1 MSSISKILFRRG
13 TNFDRLCAQ
22 DVGVTLSVGEPGYTV
37 DTKRLYVGDGS
48 IVGGVP
54 AGMRNLGAVNQLFGT
69 FAGTRYSPQAYYILT
84 LSGVEVG
91 DVVYDRETRV
101 LYSLTGRSS
110 IPPLTSD
117 FVKYDFTVQINPDQL
132 EFNTL
137 GQIQIKPQSILP
149 GLVSSSIAGGSL
161 SKPTVNGPII
171 IRDKGVENRHLE
183 DMPAFT
189 VKLNNSIVAGTPV
202 DLVVGP
208 KQFIGRSS
216 NSAVTALNFESILAE
231 SNIQTANGII
241 VNKPTQTTS
250 IFSLCSNVFQVNN
263 SKANILQPTTIN
275 STLSV
280 LSQSVFSNYLAVSG
294 ITNVAN
300 TFFAQEINTRGGG
313 RINAG
318 TGTLSGGIVF
328 CNELLLQGS
337 AGISTNGGPINTG
350 GGAINTQ
357 GGGIDTGNGTI
368 NTGTG
373 DVFCKELFA
382 TGDVTAFNTSD
393 ARLKTDLTLL
403 DNTLEKIDDIAG
415 YSFVWSKESDN
426 EGKHDIGLIAQ
437 EVNNILPTAVQLK
450 SNGYY
455 GVEYIKLIPFLVNC
469 IKELKSEINSLKN
482 EIQQIGK

>member
-1 MSSISKILFRRG
+1 MSSISKILLRRG
-13 TNFDRLCAQ
+13 TNYDRLCAQ
-22 DVGVTLSVGEPGYTV
+22 DVGVTLSVGEPGFTV

-54 AGMRNLGAVNQLFGT
+54 VGMRNLGAVNQLFGT
-69 FAGTRYSPQAYYILT
+69 FAGTRYSSQAYYILT

-91 DVVYDRETRV
+91 DVIYDRETRI

-117 FVKYDFTVQINPDQL
+117 FVRYDFTVQINPDQL

-149 GLVSSSIAGGSL
+149 GLVSSSLAGGSL

-189 VKLNNSIVAGTPV
+189 VKLNNSTIAGTPV

-216 NSAVTALNFESILAE
+216 NSAVTALNFESIIAE
-231 SNIQTANGII
+231 SNIETTNGII
-241 VNKPTQTTS
+241 VNKPTTTTS
-250 IFSLCSNVFQVNN
+250 VFSLCSNVFQVNN
-263 SKANILQPTTIN
+263 NKANILQPTTIN

-280 LSQSVFSNYLAVSG
+280 LLQSVFSNYLAVSG
-294 ITNVAN
+294 VTNISN
-300 TFFAQEINTRGGG
+300 ILFAQEINTRGGG

-318 TGTLSGGIVF
+318 TGALSGGIVY

-337 AGISTNGGPINTG
+337 AGISTNGGPVNTG
-350 GGAINTQ
+350 GGVINTL
-357 GGGIDTGNGTI
+357 GGGINTGNGAI

-373 DVFCKELFA
+373 DIFCNDINA
-382 TGDVTAFNTSD
+382 TGDVTAFYTSD
-393 ARLKTDLTLL
+393 ARLKTNIIPL
-403 DNTLEKIDDIAG
+403 DNTLNKLDEIAG
-415 YSFVWSKESDN
+415 YSFIWSKESEN

-450 SNGYY
+450 SSGYY

-469 IKELKSEINSLKN
+469 IKELKNEVSNLKN
-482 EIQQIGK
+482 EIQQISK